1 MIAIVSEAHILNI
14 SFVPYANLT
23 VELSIMGIIEDTF
36 NFITSGSIS
45 GLPPI
50 AVMIIPLVIGLI
62 VGYLIHKFLKIA
74 IIAAIVVAVAAYI
87 GVFSLNVGAMKDLSD
102 KYGPI
107 AVQYGT
113 LLIGILPLGIGFIV
127 GLVIGF
133 VLSK

>member
-1 MIAIVSEAHILNI
+1 MGVLDDIL
-14 SFVPYANLT
+14 
-23 VELSIMGIIEDTF
+23 G
-36 NFITSGSIS
+36 FITSGSIG

-74 IIAAIVVAVAAYI
+74 IIAAVLVAVAAYI
-87 GVFSLNVGAMKDLSD
+87 GFFSLNLGAMKDLSD

-133 VLSK
+133 LLSK

>member
-1 MIAIVSEAHILNI
+1 
-14 SFVPYANLT
+14 
-23 VELSIMGIIEDTF
+23 MGIIEDTLG
-36 NFITSGSIS
+36 FITSGSNS

-74 IIAAIVVAVAAYI
+74 IVAAVVVAVAAYI
-87 GVFSLNVGAMKDLSD
+87 GFFSLNIGAMKDLSD

-127 GLVIGF
+127 GLIIGF